1 MVLST
6 SIDVE
11 PIKRNEVWA
20 RDVISPMGAI
30 REISWSN
37 VGAGGATER
46 ERELPSLL
54 MTVNKIPS
62 ATNVLSATMLP
73 FQKKMFQKL
82 LGKRLN
88 VHKECVYQKFVS
100 EHGSK

>member
-1 MVLST
+1 MDVAVGFYSVSAGTVLSM

-73 FQKKMFQKL
+73 FQKKKI
-82 LGKRLN
+82 GRAH
-88 VHKECVYQKFVS
+88 V
-100 EHGSK
+100 